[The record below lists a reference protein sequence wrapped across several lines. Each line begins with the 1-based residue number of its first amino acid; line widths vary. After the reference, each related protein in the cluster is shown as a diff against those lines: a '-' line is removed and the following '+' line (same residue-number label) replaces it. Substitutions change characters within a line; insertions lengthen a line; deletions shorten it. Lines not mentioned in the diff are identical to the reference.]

1 MQDPEASEPIFISS
15 NSKLR
20 HQAVQFLT
28 LHCLEVGGGAR
39 LVTETHYNLNQW
51 HHHTN
56 PGNVIQKNESGTQ
69 KVQKIKGEKK
79 GSKRPAPETEGSQD
93 DSVSQLLGVTIAAI
107 NATKDLVPI
116 DLAKG
121 ILGTIAN
128 ILTLAQ
134 SVIKNKSDFQAIA
147 DKCETIRE
155 ILGRATKDA
164 TEDDLRGHLGHAL
177 SQLNKSVNRI
187 NSDVASSEEQ
197 GFWRRFFTVTIDRDK
212 ITAWEKDLDCVLGLF
227 NFEAIAG
234 MGIDMKLVKK
244 ALELMGNDPKLT
256 NLVINDEHLAL
267 IGPGGM
273 GKSSVAKAI
282 INEPLVMEKFAVI
295 LILTSRSRRNV
306 PNVEWITK
314 DIPALDLSSAQAVF
328 FRIYHHASRGEAE
341 EDIKGLLKELD
352 FHPLSVNILANAA
365 QQNGWS
371 PATLLK
377 RWNDRHSKVLDAGKG
392 KLQSLSNTM
401 QLSLSSPSV
410 QDLGE
415 DGLRVLAIIAF
426 LPQGLNEGLA
436 SDLLSSLPQVDAIC
450 DVLCMQSLVYRQ
462 DNFLKVLAPIQHY
475 VRDSLQAPDSTSL
488 REIRA
493 FYYRTV
499 AFCSKERDQYADII
513 ISDHVNI
520 EHVVAFDLADIPDD
534 AEETY
539 KACWQFLERLGW
551 HLPRPTTLTPA
562 ISNIVENSS
571 TWTLKADCLLTL
583 ARLYDTLSQLVEASQ
598 AFQAAEALYL
608 TTGDPERMGDCL
620 INRADM
626 LRCQGHFIQSQ
637 NLLEDL
643 QHSNSWESLSETT
656 KARAWSFLDM
666 ARMYTFTASADELFV
681 KSAEDHIWGLDSK
694 IQHWQAKFYHGGDA
708 VQVNTHLKDLFMQHA
723 GTGEARTLEEL
734 LHGLADVAYCEGR
747 LSEAMDILQ
756 KIIEMDGQSAEG
768 VLWSTVWKAHVVSEQ
783 GDYNLAREL
792 IRQALESFQFF
803 ALRSARTFLHQS
815 YGSACIE
822 LAAGAYDRAASHFTT
837 TIEGCDMQGN
847 LTFKALSMR
856 GLGEIAFAHSNF
868 ILATQR
874 FEETRS
880 LQIQRMVVIPGGLYT
895 LASGS
900 VLTTRT
906 SSLLRKYTFSFE
918 WGHLRSNVS
927 SCTKNVPVTQTHI
940 GNCHKAISFVV
951 SDTVFLQFAKLAIG
965 SPTQRSP
972 TILELVGCLN
982 LQRWFAIAGIYEK
995 CSKQP
1000 ARETE
1005 KSQDDTV
1012 SQLLGVTIVA
1022 INATK
1027 DPVPIDLAKG
1037 RLSDA
1042 MDNLETLVGIFEGQ
1056 HSDDALRQT
1065 VRKPVVASKQG
1076 NCDLARELVQKASKP
1091 FQFFALRSAR
1101 VFLHRSYDSAC
1112 IALTAGECDKAE
1124 TYFTTTIEACEINF
1138 ALAMQRFDETWS
1150 FCAEICM
1157 PLNTLPDIFE
1167 GWALF

>member
-1 MQDPEASEPIFISS
+1 MPPS
-15 NSKLR
+15 R
-20 HQAVQFLT
+20 AVSHPSLAQ
-28 LHCLEVGGGAR
+28 GD
-39 LVTETHYNLNQW
+39 
-51 HHHTN
+51 
-56 PGNVIQKNESGTQ
+56 VIQKT
-69 KVQKIKGEKK
+69 KVGPGRSKKSKK
-79 GSKRPAPETEGSQD
+79 GSKQPAPETEGSQD
-93 DSVSQLLGVTIAAI
+93 DSMSQLLGVTIAAI
-107 NATKDLVPI
+107 NTTKDLVPI
-116 DLAKG
+116 NLAKG

-134 SVIKNKSDFQAIA
+134 SVIKNKSDFQVIA

-187 NSDVASSEEQ
+187 NSDVASSKEQ
-197 GFWRRFFTVTIDRDK
+197 GFWRRLFTVTIDRDK
-212 ITAWEKDLDCVLGLF
+212 ITAWEKDLDRVLGLF
-227 NFEAIAG
+227 NFEAITG

-244 ALELMGNDPKLT
+244 ALELMGNDPSINAPKNRQVEPPPRPAMLYGRDDLVAELT
-256 NLVINDEHLAL
+256 NLVVNDEHLAL

-282 INEPLVMEKFAVI
+282 INEPLVMEKFADRRFFATYDGLDPLTITFETFMTRFARALGIEIAGADPVRQISTFLHSGSALVILDNAETFEEASTSSALGDIPQAIADMANIPGVI
-295 LILTSRSRRNV
+295 LILTSRSRRNA

-328 FRIYHHASRGEAE
+328 FQIYYHASRSEAE

-401 QLSLSSPSV
+401 QLSLSLPSV

-426 LPQGLNEGLA
+426 LPQGLNENLA
-436 SDLLSSLPQVDAIC
+436 GDLLPSLPQVNAIC

-462 DNFLKVLAPIQHY
+462 DNFLKVLAPIRHY

-488 REIRA
+488 REIHA

-499 AFCSKERDQYADII
+499 ASCSKERDQYADII

-520 EHVVAFDLADIPDD
+520 EHVIAFDLADIPDD

-539 KACWQFLERLGW
+539 KACWQFLERLDW
-551 HLPRPTTLTPA
+551 YLPRPTTLTPA

-583 ARLYDTLSQLVEASQ
+583 TRLYDTLSQLVEASQ

-608 TTGDPERMGDCL
+608 TAGDPERMGDCL

-626 LRCQGHFIQSQ
+626 LRCQGRFIQSQ

-643 QHSNSWESLSETT
+643 QHSDSWESLSEIN
-656 KARAWSFLDM
+656 KARAWFFLDM
-666 ARMYTFTASADELFV
+666 ARMYTFTESADELFV
-681 KSAEDHIWGLDSK
+681 KSAEDRILGLATKIW
-694 IQHWQAKFYHGGDA
+694 HWRAKFYHGGDV
-708 VQVNTHLKDLFMQHA
+708 VQVKTHLKDLFVQHA
-723 GTGEARTLEEL
+723 GTGDARTLEDL
-734 LHGLADVAYCEGR
+734 LQGLADVAYCEGR

-756 KIIEMDGQSAEG
+756 NIIEMDGQSAEG
-768 VLWSTVWKAHVVSEQ
+768 VLWSTVWKAHVVSKQ

-792 IRQALESFQFF
+792 IRRASEPFQFF

-822 LAAGAYDRAASHFTT
+822 LTAGESHRVEAYFTA
-837 TIEGCDMQGN
+837 TIEACDMQSD
-847 LTFKALSMR
+847 LLRKAFNIR

-868 ILATQR
+868 ALATQR

-880 LQIQRMVVIPGGLYT
+880 L
-895 LASGS
+895 
-900 VLTTRT
+900 
-906 SSLLRKYTFSFE
+906 
-918 WGHLRSNVS
+918 
-927 SCTKNVPVTQTHI
+927 
-940 GNCHKAISFVV
+940 
-951 SDTVFLQFAKLAIG
+951 
-965 SPTQRSP
+965 
-972 TILELVGCLN
+972 
-982 LQRWFAIAGIYEK
+982 
-995 CSKQP
+995 
-1000 ARETE
+1000 
-1005 KSQDDTV
+1005 
-1012 SQLLGVTIVA
+1012 
-1022 INATK
+1022 
-1027 DPVPIDLAKG
+1027 
-1037 RLSDA
+1037 
-1042 MDNLETLVGIFEGQ
+1042 
-1056 HSDDALRQT
+1056 
-1065 VRKPVVASKQG
+1065 
-1076 NCDLARELVQKASKP
+1076 
-1091 FQFFALRSAR
+1091 
-1101 VFLHRSYDSAC
+1101 
-1112 IALTAGECDKAE
+1112 
-1124 TYFTTTIEACEINF
+1124 
-1138 ALAMQRFDETWS
+1138 
-1150 FCAEICM
+1150 CAEMGVPSQHLYSCF
-1157 PLNTLPDIFE
+1157 LLDTLPDRFE
-1167 GWALF
+1167 GWVLFLEGLSPSVNDTM